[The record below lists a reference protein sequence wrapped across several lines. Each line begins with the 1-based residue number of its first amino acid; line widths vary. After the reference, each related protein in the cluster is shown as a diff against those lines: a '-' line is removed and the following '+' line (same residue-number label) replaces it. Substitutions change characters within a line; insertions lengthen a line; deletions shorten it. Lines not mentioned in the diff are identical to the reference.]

1 MKWAIASAFLLCG
14 TASFAQVAGPGPYAL
29 VGHLPSFGS
38 NQGVAPLDQGFGLP
52 DTSITPTMQ
61 RQRAAKARLVEAM
74 FPQLRAE
81 MAHLSYARA
90 RDLYAKAEKQAF
102 AASRDFH

>member
-1 MKWAIASAFLLCG
+1 
-14 TASFAQVAGPGPYAL
+14 
-29 VGHLPSFGS
+29 
-38 NQGVAPLDQGFGLP
+38 
-52 DTSITPTMQ
+52 MQ